1 MTIRNQTCL
10 FFFFFLMIRRP
21 PRSTRTDTLF
31 PYTTLFRSS
40 LVAFALLTGARDGA
54 LASFRLK
61 HVDLLQGRV
70 DQDARDV
77 KTKASKTFA
86 TWFFPVGGKA
96 LPIVR
101 DWCHYLRDT
110 LLRSDERRVGKACV
124 SACRSRWS
132 TDH

>member
-1 MTIRNQTCL
+1 MPTGTAIEIRN
-10 FFFFFLMIRRP
+10 RA
-21 PRSTRTDTLF
+21 
-31 PYTTLFRSS
+31 

-77 KTKASKTFA
+77 KTKASKPFA
-86 TWFFPVGGKA
+86 TCFFPVGGKA

-101 DWCHYLRDT
+101 DWCHSLRAT
-110 LLRSDERRVGKACV
+110 LLWGIAEPDRKRVGGGRRV
-124 SACRSRWS
+124 
-132 TDH
+132 